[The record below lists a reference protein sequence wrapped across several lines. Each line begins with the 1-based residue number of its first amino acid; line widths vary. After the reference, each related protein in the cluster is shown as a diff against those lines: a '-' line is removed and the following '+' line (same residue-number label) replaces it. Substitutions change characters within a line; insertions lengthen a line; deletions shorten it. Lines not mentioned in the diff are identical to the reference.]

1 MPNGTTIVDF
11 ADDIAIVSVDKTVRE
26 IEEQTNIAIRKV
38 GARLGLTLPA
48 HKTEGVLING
58 RKLVKRM
65 KVIVGNTKSGSKR
78 AIKYL
83 GVIISTTD

>member
-1 MPNGTTIVDF
+1 MQLPNGTTIVDF

-26 IEEQTNIAIRKV
+26 IEEQTNIAS
-38 GARLGLTLPA
+38 GLTLAA
-48 HKTEGVLING
+48 HKTEGVWISG